1 MAQVTT
7 VVTTQPGA
15 APRDWS
21 SGVFG
26 CFEDMKSCK
35 CSPYISPLPP
45 YISPLPPYISPP
57 VYKPIEKGL
66 RTNISPGLIFGGL
79 RYSRAFRK
87 YWDVGD
93 RPLPTPLPHPLA
105 PPPVSIVHHCFLTGS
120 VFTLGLFGF
129 CCPCCFMISLSQR
142 MGEGCCFPI
151 CCPGALLAMRVKL
164 RSENGIQVRYSTT
177 SIPILFINEPDVFL
191 TH

>member
-1 MAQVTT
+1 MLQTYSFLR
-7 VVTTQPGA
+7 QFA
-15 APRDWS
+15 AIIQGLLENI
-21 SGVFG
+21 GVWVIVPCPTLMTHPFAPPP
-26 CFEDMKSCK
+26 C
-35 CSPYISPLPP
+35 PTPLPH
-45 YISPLPPYISPP
+45 PLAPPRC
-57 VYKPIEKGL
+57 L
-66 RTNISPGLIFGGL
+66 
-79 RYSRAFRK
+79 A
-87 YWDVGD
+87 
-93 RPLPTPLPHPLA
+93 PLPHPLA

-120 VFTLGLFGF
+120 VFTLGLFGC

>member
-1 MAQVTT
+1 MRPCRWLKNSVTDLQLSQT
-7 VVTTQPGA
+7 V
-15 APRDWS
+15 
-21 SGVFG
+21 
-26 CFEDMKSCK
+26 CC
-35 CSPYISPLPP
+35 
-45 YISPLPPYISPP
+45 
-57 VYKPIEKGL
+57 
-66 RTNISPGLIFGGL
+66 N
-79 RYSRAFRK
+79 YSRAFRK
-87 YWDVGD
+87 YWGVGD
-93 RPLPTPLPHPLA
+93 RPLSHPYDPPPCPTLLPHLLAPPTCPTPLPWPALSHSLI
-105 PPPVSIVHHCFLTGS
+105 PPSCLTPCPTPSVHHCFLTGS
-120 VFTLGLFGF
+120 VFTLGLFGC